1 MNVLHEKPQTPR
13 ARRHDANVTRILEAA
28 MDLVAE
34 GGLEALS
41 MARLADAVD
50 YTPGALYRYYGS
62 KDALL
67 AALVAEVLG
76 EVRSFLQRAEARL
89 PPRASGLT
97 RVFALAQGYRA
108 FARERPHSF
117 ALLAMTM
124 AAPQVL
130 LPELADAQPVTQ
142 QVLATLELLAQALGE
157 AEAAGQ
163 LAAGDVAERTLCL
176 FATLQGLLQLH
187 KQARFAPGVL
197 ELDRLV
203 PVGTRT
209 LLLGWGAKARAVDAA
224 HEKAAALFTTP
235 LGVPS

>member
-1 MNVLHEKPQTPR
+1 MVHETPQTPR

-41 MARLADAVD
+41 MARLAAAVD
-50 YTPGALYRYYGS
+50 YTPGALYRYFGS

-67 AALVAEVLG
+67 AQLVAQILEEVHA
-76 EVRSFLQRAEARL
+76 FLARAEAAL
-89 PPRASGLT
+89 PAGSFPLT

-117 ALLAMTM
+117 GLLAMTM
-124 AAPQVL
+124 AEPRVL
-130 LPELADAQPVTQ
+130 LPQAAHAQPVTER
-142 QVLATLELLAQALGE
+142 VLATLELLAQALGD
-157 AEAAGQ
+157 AVGAGQ
-163 LAAGDVAERTLCL
+163 LEDGDVAERTLCL

-203 PVGTRT
+203 PTGTRT
-209 LLLGWGAKARAVDAA
+209 LLIGWGGKPRAVDAA
-224 HEKAAALFTTP
+224 REKAAAVSEHL
-235 LGVPS
+235 LGETS

>member
-1 MNVLHEKPQTPR
+1 MVHGSPKTPR

-41 MARLADAVD
+41 MARLAAAVD
-50 YTPGALYRYYGS
+50 YTPGALYRYFGS

-67 AALVAEVLG
+67 AQLVAQVLEEVQGFLARAQAALPHG
-76 EVRSFLQRAEARL
+76 SF
-89 PPRASGLT
+89 PLT
-97 RVFALAQGYRA
+97 RVFALAHGYRA

-117 ALLAMTM
+117 GLLAMTM
-124 AAPQVL
+124 AEPRVL
-130 LPELADAQPVTQ
+130 LSQVEHAEPVTQ
-142 QVLATLELLAQALGE
+142 RVLATLELLAQALGD
-157 AEAAGQ
+157 AVATGQ
-163 LAAGDVAERTLCL
+163 LDDGDVAERTICL

-203 PVGTRT
+203 PIGTRT
-209 LLLGWGAKARAVDAA
+209 LLIGWGAKPRAADAA
-224 HEKAAALFTTP
+224 LDKAATLKDQP
-235 LGVPS
+235 LGETS